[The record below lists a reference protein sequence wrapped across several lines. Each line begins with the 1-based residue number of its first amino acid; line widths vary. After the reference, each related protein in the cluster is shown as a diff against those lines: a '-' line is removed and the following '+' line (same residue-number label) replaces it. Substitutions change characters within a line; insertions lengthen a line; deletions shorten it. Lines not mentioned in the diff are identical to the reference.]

1 MASVAARKLPQQYY
15 GLPLGI
21 ADTTGIFDANQLPMN
36 GSGLLMSAHPPG
48 PRIKGPRRSMARC
61 PNNSG
66 LTLGSMA
73 FKASSTCCQKL
84 VRSLGCGIGS
94 PTLVSGLKPPKNVF
108 LAAYVRCES
117 SSLTVQSDLGGGGG
131 DGCCSCCC
139 CCKNTAG
146 SGKRT
151 CPNLDRV
158 SFRAFVCASLSG
170 LPS

>member
-15 GLPLGI
+15 GLLLGI
-21 ADTTGIFDANQLPMN
+21 ANTTGIFNVNQLPMN

-73 FKASSTCCQKL
+73 FKASLTCCQKS

-151 CPNLDRV
+151 CPNLERV